1 MNQRYRAF
9 PAITACVLFWGISF
23 VSIKITMT
31 VFPPMT
37 LGAFRFAIATVF
49 LFFIKKRYAPAEKL
63 KVRDL
68 PLLVAAGLIGVTL
81 YFFCE
86 NNGVARITASE
97 ASLIS
102 AFIPVLTMLA
112 EWFGGW
118 FAFIRRKGTPQSP
131 PPRIAP
137 RRWLGAIIS
146 VAGVWL
152 IAGVSIGGE
161 KSGGNSGSALGYLFM
176 SGAPVSWV
184 AYAFLTKRLFARCSQ
199 TYITFWQTLFG
210 FIAFVPFAAAEFP
223 AWGIPNA
230 AVLCHLL
237 FLGVACSAL
246 GYWFYVIALETLGVA
261 IPALFLNFVPVVTVA
276 AGFLILGERLVRLQW
291 LGAALVLAGISL
303 AAAMYP
309 ASPDPPLDGGDEQR
323 KNKKHERCGNE
334 NEKRMADVD
343 VEHAASYGDGKTQG
357 PKVIEA
363 G

>member
-1 MNQRYRAF
+1 MNQKYRAF
-9 PAITACVLFWGISF
+9 PAIIACVLFWGISF

-81 YFFCE
+81 YFFFE

-102 AFIPVLTMLA
+102 AFIPVLTMMA

-118 FAFIRRKGTPQSP
+118 IIFLMRKGASSSP

-137 RRWLGAIIS
+137 RRWLGAITS
-146 VAGVWL
+146 

-161 KSGGNSGSALGYLFM
+161 KGGGNSTSALGYLFM

-184 AYAFLTKRLFARCSQ
+184 AYCFLTRRLFARCSQ

-210 FIAFVPFAAAEFP
+210 FIAFIPFAIAEFP
-223 AWGIPNA
+223 AWGFPNA
-230 AVLCHLL
+230 VVLCHLL

-246 GYWFYVIALETLGVA
+246 GYWFYVISLETLGVA
-261 IPALFLNFVPVVTVA
+261 IPALFLNFIPVVTVVT
-276 AGFLILGERLVRLQW
+276 GFLVLGERLFHLQW
-291 LGAALVLAGISL
+291 LGAALVLAGITL
-303 AAAMYP
+303 AAVRIKA
-309 ASPDPPLDGGDEQR
+309 
-323 KNKKHERCGNE
+323 
-334 NEKRMADVD
+334 
-343 VEHAASYGDGKTQG
+343 
-357 PKVIEA
+357 
-363 G
+363 